1 MDTVKDRTRSR
12 VAKAGAKFKKPAK
25 PAKPGEKAAVP
36 VDASTRALI
45 DAIKGLKGLR

>member
-12 VAKAGAKFKKPAK
+12 TAKAGTKLKKPVK
-25 PAKPGEKAAVP
+25 PGKPGEKAAVP
-36 VDASTRALI
+36 VDAGTRALI

>member
-12 VAKAGAKFKKPAK
+12 TSKAGTKLKKPAK
-25 PAKPGEKAAVP
+25 LSKPGEKATVP
-36 VDASTRALI
+36 VDQSTRALI